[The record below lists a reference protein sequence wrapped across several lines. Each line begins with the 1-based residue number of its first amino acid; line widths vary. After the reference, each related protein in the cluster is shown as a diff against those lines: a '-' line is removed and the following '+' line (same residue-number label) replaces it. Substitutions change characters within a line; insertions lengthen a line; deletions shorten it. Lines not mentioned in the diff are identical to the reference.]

1 MELEESTYLISGS
14 ATKPQLS
21 RQYGTGAVEKWYL
34 IVVLIWA
41 SLMTHGVG
49 HLYTECWS

>member
-1 MELEESTYLISGS
+1 MCLFPLKKKKKKTVLAILAG
-14 ATKPQLS
+14 
-21 RQYGTGAVEKWYL
+21 EKWYL